1 MADDKA
7 KAAKNK
13 KLNKMKAAD
22 LDTKLNEL
30 NTSQGGLKSRYAQM
44 LIQRKKTLGK

>member
-1 MADDKA
+1 MADEKE

-22 LDTKLNEL
+22 LETKLNEL
-30 NTSQGGLKSRYAQM
+30 QTSQGGLKSRYAQM
-44 LIQRKKTLGK
+44 LLKRKKTLGK